1 MAKSLN
7 DLPPIAQIGI
17 FVLIAL
23 VLGGGV
29 FYYYVYPMFGQRTAL
44 SAELVKLRGEN
55 EKARVVEQQ
64 LAEYQNRIRQL
75 RQQLRTL
82 RTIVPDEQATEGFMR
97 DLTRAG
103 RSTGVRIRSLVAR
116 PPVAR
121 QYHFE
126 MPFEL
131 NLDGTY
137 YSLRN
142 FMDALARQRRLVNVR
157 NLALTGIQG
166 GGAGSGRGRF
176 TYGPGESVG
185 ATCTV
190 VTYFNRPGV
199 GAAPPRGG
207 GR

>member
-1 MAKSLN
+1 MIFL
-7 DLPPIAQIGI
+7 PIAQIGI
-17 FVLIAL
+17 FILIAA
-23 VLGGGV
+23 VFGGGV
-29 FYYYVYPMFGQRTAL
+29 FYYYVFPMFGQRAAL
-44 SAELVKLRGEN
+44 SADLDQLRGKN
-55 EKARVVEQQ
+55 EEARVVEQQ

-75 RQQLRTL
+75 QQQLRTL
-82 RTIVPDEQATEGFMR
+82 RTIVPDEQATDGFMR

-103 RSTGVRIRSLVAR
+103 RSTGVSIRSMVVR
-116 PPVAR
+116 PPVER

-131 NLDGTY
+131 MLDGTHY
-137 YSLRN
+137 AMRN

-190 VTYFNRPGV
+190 VTYFNRPGG
-199 GAAPPRGG
+199 GAAPPPAG